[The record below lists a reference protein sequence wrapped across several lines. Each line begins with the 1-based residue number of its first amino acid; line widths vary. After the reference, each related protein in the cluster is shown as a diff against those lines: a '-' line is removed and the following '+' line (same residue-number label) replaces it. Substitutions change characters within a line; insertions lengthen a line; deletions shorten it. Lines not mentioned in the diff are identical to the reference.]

1 MSLEIN
7 ANVDDSQRWINLLL
21 NDTFPTV
28 PAARYSSEQQ
38 WLKTYQQHLSTE
50 VHSVNMAPNPRPQS
64 IQPWQKTVTKSSE
77 CFFLRITKAG

>member
-38 WLKTYQQHLSTE
+38 
-50 VHSVNMAPNPRPQS
+50 
-64 IQPWQKTVTKSSE
+64 
-77 CFFLRITKAG
+77 